1 MVRVTPVSIVYTVL
15 LLILIF
21 TLTLPAANYYTNG
34 TSLFRTLNDSYT
46 NINSN
51 FTSKVYSPTYSS
63 TFNSS
68 SGLKASMSLQL
79 FSGLAFMF
87 GAMYQVTVAAFQGI
101 PMIGTV
107 LGSVIQYAPL
117 PGGEMTTLIGLAGLL
132 ITGSAFLLL
141 WFAIASW
148 TKVEP

>member
-34 TSLFRTLNDSYT
+34 TSLFRTLNDSYM

-51 FTSKVYSPTYSS
+51 FTSKVYSPTYAN
-63 TFNSS
+63 TINSS
-68 SGLKASMSLQL
+68 SGLQASMNLQI

-87 GAMYQVTVAAFQGI
+87 GAMYQVSVAALQGV

-117 PGGEMTTLIGLAGLL
+117 PGGEMTTLIGLLGLL
-132 ITGSAFLLL
+132 ITGATFLAI

>member
-15 LLILIF
+15 LLIAIF
-21 TLTLPAANYYTNG
+21 TLVFPAANYYASG
-34 TSLFRTLNDSYT
+34 DLARTINSSYT
-46 NINSN
+46 NLNSN
-51 FTSKVYSPTYSS
+51 FTSKIYSPTYAN
-63 TFNSS
+63 TINSS
-68 SGLKASMSLQL
+68 SGLQASENLQI

-87 GAMYQVTVAAFQGI
+87 GAMYQVAVAALQGV

-117 PGGEMTTLIGLAGLL
+117 PSAEMTTLIGFLGLL
-132 ITGSAFLLL
+132 IAGATFLLI

>member
-15 LLILIF
+15 LLIAIF
-21 TLTLPAANYYTNG
+21 TLVFPAANYYASG
-34 TSLFRTLNDSYT
+34 DLARTINSSYT
-46 NINSN
+46 NLNSN
-51 FTSKVYSPTYSS
+51 FTSKIYSPTYAN
-63 TFNSS
+63 TINSS
-68 SGLKASMSLQL
+68 SGLQASENLQI

-87 GAMYQVTVAAFQGI
+87 GAMYQVAVAALQGV

-117 PGGEMTTLIGLAGLL
+117 PSGEMTTLIGFLGLL
-132 ITGSAFLLL
+132 IAGATFLLI

>member
-1 MVRVTPVSIVYTVL
+1 MVRVTPISVVYTVL
-15 LLILIF
+15 LLLVIF
-21 TLTLPAANYYTNG
+21 MLTIPAANYYASG
-34 TSLFRTLNDSYT
+34 DLARTLNASYT
-46 NINSN
+46 NINTN
-51 FTSKVYSPTYSS
+51 FTSKIYSPTYAN
-63 TFNSS
+63 TINSS
-68 SGLKASMSLQL
+68 SGLKASLNLQI

-87 GAMYQVTVAAFQGI
+87 GAMYQVSVAALQGI

-117 PGGEMTTLIGLAGLL
+117 PSGEMTTLIGFLGLFIAGATFLL
-132 ITGSAFLLL
+132 I

>member
-1 MVRVTPVSIVYTVL
+1 MVRVTPISVVYTVL
-15 LLILIF
+15 LLIAIF
-21 TLTLPAANYYTNG
+21 TLTLPAANYYASG
-34 TSLFRTLNDSYT
+34 DLASTLNSSYT
-46 NINSN
+46 NINTN
-51 FTSKVYSPTYSS
+51 FTSKIYTPTYA
-63 TFNSS
+63 NAIESS
-68 SGLKASMSLQL
+68 SGLQAAQNLQI

-87 GAMYQVTVAAFQGI
+87 GAMYQVSVAALQGI

-117 PGGEMTTLIGLAGLL
+117 PSGEMTTLIGFLGLL
-132 ITGSAFLLL
+132 VSGAIFLLI

>member
-1 MVRVTPVSIVYTVL
+1 MVRVTPVSIIYTVL
-15 LLILIF
+15 LLIAIF
-21 TLTLPAANYYTNG
+21 MLTIPAANYYASG
-34 TSLFRTLNDSYT
+34 DLARTLNSSYM

-51 FTSKVYSPTYSS
+51 FTSKIYSPTYSNV
-63 TFNSS
+63 TNSS
-68 SGLKASMSLQL
+68 SGLKAAMNLQI

-87 GAMYQVTVAAFQGI
+87 GAMYQVTVAALQGI

-117 PGGEMTTLIGLAGLL
+117 PSGEMTTLVGFVGLL
-132 ITGSAFLLL
+132 ITGAIFLAL

-148 TKVEP
+148 TKVEA